1 MAPWRL
7 RRMEAMRVDDRLGL
21 SAAHLVAGLIAVTAG
36 GGAWLALRVGS
47 TPYDFETRFAALD
60 GSLRRSEAV
69 AAYRPRPGGYGPG
82 AVCAG
87 LEDQNIAQLKTLVT
101 SLAAARKVS
110 LSSLVVSPE
119 EADGAG
125 GLTPV
130 RLNLEAAGSYEAAV
144 GWLDDLA
151 QAKPQIFVDDL
162 DIASQNFNVSVTL
175 SGRVYCWNSARP

>member
-1 MAPWRL
+1 M
-7 RRMEAMRVDDRLGL
+7 DDRLGP
-21 SAAHLVAGLIAVTAG
+21 SAAHFVAALIAVTAA
-36 GGAWLALRVGS
+36 GGAWLVLRAVS
-47 TPYDFETRFAALD
+47 TPYDFETRLAALD

-69 AAYRPRPGGYGPG
+69 AAYRSHPAGYGPG

-87 LEDQNIAQLKTLVT
+87 LEDQNMAELKTLLT

-110 LSSLVVSPE
+110 LSSLAVSPE

-125 GLTPV
+125 GLTSV
-130 RLNLEAAGSYEAAV
+130 RLNLEAAGSYEATV

-151 QAKPQIFVDDL
+151 QAKPQVFVDHL